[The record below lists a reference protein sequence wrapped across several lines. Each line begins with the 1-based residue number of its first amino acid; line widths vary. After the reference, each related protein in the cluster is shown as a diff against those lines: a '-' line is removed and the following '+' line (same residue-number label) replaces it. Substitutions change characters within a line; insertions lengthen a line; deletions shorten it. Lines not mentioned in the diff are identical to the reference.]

1 MFSLGEILKATRERI
16 ERAKLS
22 LSPDELQKR
31 CQNSP
36 PVRSFQ
42 KALTTSPTIALI
54 GEIKKASPS
63 AGLIREDFSPLE
75 LAQCYL
81 ENGARALSVLTEE
94 KFFQGKLDYLLKIRK
109 KIELPLLRKDFIIDE
124 YQVFESRLFG
134 ADAILLIVSILSDEK
149 INRLFRLARESGM
162 EAIVEIHSEE
172 DWRRISSLPAKLIG
186 INNRNLKTLT
196 TDLSATFKLTPFIP
210 KNQVVISESGIK
222 TREDVLNLEKAGVK
236 GILVGETIMG
246 SRNAAQKIRY
256 LLGK

>member
-1 MFSLGEILKATRERI
+1 MVSLDEILKVTHERV
-16 ERAKLS
+16 ERAKSS
-22 LSPDELQKR
+22 LPPDELQKR

-42 KALTTSPTIALI
+42 KALITSPTIALI

-63 AGLIREDFSPLE
+63 AGLIREDFSPLK
-75 LAQCYL
+75 LAKIYL

-94 KFFQGKLDYLLKIRK
+94 KFFQGKLDYLLKIRG

-124 YQVFESRLFG
+124 YQVFESRFFG
-134 ADAILLIVSILSDEK
+134 ADAILLIVSVLSDEK

-162 EAIVEIHSEE
+162 EVIVEIHSEE

-196 TDLSATFKLTPFIP
+196 TDLSTTFKLAPFIS

-246 SRNAAQKIRY
+246 SRDAAQKIRY